1 LKLMPELNSIGL
13 LELTSVAVGH
23 VALDAMLKA
32 ASVEVLLAR
41 SICSGKYLIAVA
53 GDAASTAAAVEAG
66 ARLSTG
72 MLIEKRTISRLDP
85 GVFPA
90 IGMFVDIAP
99 SEIRALGIIETFSA
113 ASIIEVADTAVKAAN
128 VTLLRIHL
136 AMALGGKGFVVMTGD
151 VSSVEA
157 AVEAGCKVAAAEG
170 MLVARGMIAAPRK
183 ELFRDWI

>member
-1 LKLMPELNSIGL
+1 MPELNSIGL

-23 VALDAMLKA
+23 LALDAMLKA
-32 ASVEVLLAR
+32 APVEVLLAR

-53 GDAASTAAAVEAG
+53 GDAASTMAAVEAG
-66 ARLSTG
+66 AQLAPG
-72 MLIEKRTISRLDP
+72 ALIEKRTISRLDP
-85 GVFPA
+85 AIFPA
-90 IGMFVDIAP
+90 IGMAVSVDP
-99 SEIRALGIIETFSA
+99 SEIQALGIIETFSA
-113 ASIIEVADTAVKAAN
+113 GSVIAVADTAVKTAN

-157 AVEAGCKVAAAEG
+157 AVEAGSKVAAADG
-170 MLVARGMIAAPRK
+170 MLVARGTIPAPRR

>member
-1 LKLMPELNSIGL
+1 
-13 LELTSVAVGH
+13 
-23 VALDAMLKA
+23 
-32 ASVEVLLAR
+32 
-41 SICSGKYLIAVA
+41 
-53 GDAASTAAAVEAG
+53 
-66 ARLSTG
+66 
-72 MLIEKRTISRLDP
+72 
-85 GVFPA
+85 
-90 IGMFVDIAP
+90 
-99 SEIRALGIIETFSA
+99 
-113 ASIIEVADTAVKAAN
+113 VADTAVKAAN